1 MKKRL
6 VATISAICVLV
17 AVLTAFTACD
27 GDKLFESSWEAA
39 VVRNAQ
45 GDIVA
50 CGEDFSYDDSIT
62 VATVTCTV
70 SVDGEIK
77 LTWAEGKKSL
87 TGKMTEISE
96 GADKSQRYSVA
107 YSDGSAGIATYLE
120 DKDAVYPSDT
130 DKDDAYDLPEKYE
143 LTLTVGDEYI
153 LYFVRVSQIK

>member
-50 CGEDFSYDDSIT
+50 CEEDFSYDDSIT

-87 TGKMTEISE
+87 TGKMTEIGE
-96 GADKSQRYSVA
+96 GADKSVRYSIEF
-107 YSDGSAGIATYLE
+107 SDGSAGTATYLAK
-120 DKDAVYPSDT
+120 KDEVYPSDT
-130 DKDDAYDLPEKYE
+130 DKEDGCDQPESYE
-143 LTLTVGDEYI
+143 FTVTKGEEYT
-153 LYFVRVSQIK
+153 LYFVRVAQSK